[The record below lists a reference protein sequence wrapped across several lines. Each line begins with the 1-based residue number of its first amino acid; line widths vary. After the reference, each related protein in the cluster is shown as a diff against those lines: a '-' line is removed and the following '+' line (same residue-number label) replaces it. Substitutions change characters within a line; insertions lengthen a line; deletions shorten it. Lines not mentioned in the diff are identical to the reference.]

1 MTRGTLNELA
11 APSPDG
17 FVDPA
22 KGIDNKSSR
31 DVMNARCPKH
41 YLGA

>member
-1 MTRGTLNELA
+1 MTRGTLNKLA
-11 APSPDG
+11 VPSPDA

-22 KGIDNKSSR
+22 KGIDISSSR

-41 YLGA
+41 YVGA